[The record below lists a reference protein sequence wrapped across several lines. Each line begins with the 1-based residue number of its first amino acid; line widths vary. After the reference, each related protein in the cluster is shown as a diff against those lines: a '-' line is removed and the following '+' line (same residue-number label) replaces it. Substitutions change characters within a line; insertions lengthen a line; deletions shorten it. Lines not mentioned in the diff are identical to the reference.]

1 MRNYRFSILFALIAG
16 LLLVD
21 IAAAQGGN
29 NFNSPNVDY
38 VFSLPDQRWKQTV
51 KPSTSASNVEY
62 VYGDRTDGHLE
73 VRRLKLPASGVLS
86 DLIKEEEEKLQF
98 LQSFIA
104 GKNEQFS
111 GSLPGEVYNYE
122 FVRSGRPMS
131 GRFYFLKTGD
141 NSVYVLRFT
150 GFRDN
155 LRTIRN
161 QTDAIARSFAIK
173 KK

>member
-1 MRNYRFSILFALIAG
+1 MRKYHFSIIFAALIGLSLAG
-16 LLLVD
+16 V
-21 IAAAQGGN
+21 AAAQSESSFTN
-29 NFNSPNVDY
+29 PNVDY
-38 VFSLPDQRWKQTV
+38 VFNLPDPRWKQTV
-51 KPSTSASNVEY
+51 KPSTTAPNVEY

-73 VRRLKLPASGVLS
+73 VRRLKLPTSGILS

-111 GSLPGEVYNYE
+111 GSLSGEVYNYE

-131 GRFYFLKTGD
+131 GRFYFLKAGD